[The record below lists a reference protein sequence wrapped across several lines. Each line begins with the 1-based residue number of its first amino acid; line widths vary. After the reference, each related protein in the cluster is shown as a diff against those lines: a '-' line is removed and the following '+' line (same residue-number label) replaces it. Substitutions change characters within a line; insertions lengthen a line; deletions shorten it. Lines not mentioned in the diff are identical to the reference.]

1 METQQVKKP
10 VEEPV
15 EKTESK
21 PVKKEVKQFKTDKD
35 GFIDMTAD
43 SDETAPEITGDL
55 QPIELSDMFK
65 PTGTGIDM
73 F

>member
-1 METQQVKKP
+1 
-10 VEEPV
+10 
-15 EKTESK
+15 
-21 PVKKEVKQFKTDKD
+21 
-35 GFIDMTAD
+35 MTTD

-55 QPIELSDMFK
+55 QPIEVSDMFK